1 MTDTSWATKALWVVA
16 LALLSLAF
24 VIACTEGLKWMLGGP
39 SMFSQTPRDA
49 LPCAAVARA
58 NPDFEG
64 RRINPF
70 EAAALLRA
78 CNEQKQQDLVP

>member
-1 MTDTSWATKALWVVA
+1 MTDASWATKALWVVA

-24 VIACTEGLKWMLGGP
+24 VIACTEGLKWALGGP

-49 LPCAAVARA
+49 LPCAVARA
-58 NPDFEG
+58 HPDFEG

-78 CNEQKQQDLVP
+78 CNEQHQQDLLP